1 MNFDGTPDANVE
13 DMSNSEL
20 FQYLFKA
27 ELDTD
32 PSDPFTQSLFPSTS
46 SPASSS
52 SSLSSPSS
60 STLATSPSTS
70 TYDFSSSSPETI
82 SHSYSSPPPPYQQ
95 QQQTQ
100 LQQQQPQQQD
110 EHLGQ
115 IQLFQQQPTLLPS
128 TSFSYR
134 QISPDMPPSMP
145 NHLTTNNNNN
155 NHMNLPQPSTMD
167 AVAASSTSTDQMNY
181 WMQRFQQLQQLQQIH
196 HQQQQQLLSSTLF
209 PNQAAAQAAATALN
223 LNITAASSG
232 QENNDSSSASPS
244 SPASSASSNSPTIKA
259 EIYPSPPM
267 KDDMAM
273 DSDSDDE
280 SGPSQD
286 AKESSD
292 PLKPSPSELKKMT
305 SKERRQ
311 LRNKLS
317 ARNFRVRRKE
327 YIGTL
332 ETQVKEA
339 RREAAELQKKLAQ
352 SELNCQF
359 LRQELETARLSQ
371 TLFNDG
377 RLSREHA
384 NLLAS
389 LLNPNTESFPTT
401 STINNLGSS
410 SSSSILSMQELQQ
423 KELMSSINSNN
434 MTILNTA
441 LTANQQQLQQQQQQ
455 PATIMSLPQSSMQ
468 PFVPF
473 DANWD
478 LSVNRAELVGNPDLD
493 PKEAEA
499 KSTLHSLL
507 ARYEA
512 AKHDAEVDEQMRT
525 ELKAYHEQKLA
536 QTYIVMP
543 KEDALSTTWN
553 RASQDT
559 MFLQTMVYMM
569 MLHLTRSLFE
579 AATLSKTQIVNVY
592 QTMDGTLR
600 SQMGQVQEEQEK
612 RVAPCKFAEWR
623 EAWIRKCWPSFY
635 NNRQRVCELL
645 KNGICPLQACTNSI
659 DVDETVRKME
669 EGVKGKTVEAKTPLC
684 VWIRDRISTWMRC
697 PDAIARE
704 EQRER
709 EREALLRE
717 SDQPA
722 EVMA

>member
-1 MNFDGTPDANVE
+1 MNFDGIPDANVE

-27 ELDTD
+27 ELDT
-32 PSDPFTQSLFPSTS
+32 
-46 SPASSS
+46 
-52 SSLSSPSS
+52 
-60 STLATSPSTS
+60 
-70 TYDFSSSSPETI
+70 
-82 SHSYSSPPPPYQQ
+82 
-95 QQQTQ
+95 
-100 LQQQQPQQQD
+100 
-110 EHLGQ
+110 EHEQVAQ
-115 IQLFQQQPTLLPS
+115 IQLFQQQQQPTLLPS

-145 NHLTTNNNNN
+145 SQLTAGNNY
-155 NHMNLPQPSTMD
+155 MNLPQPSTMD
-167 AVAASSTSTDQMNY
+167 AVAASSTSTDQMSY

-196 HQQQQQLLSSTLF
+196 HHQQQQLLSSTLF
-209 PNQAAAQAAATALN
+209 PNQAAAAQAAAALN
-223 LNITAASSG
+223 LNAASASSG
-232 QENNDSSSASPS
+232 QENNDNSSGPPS
-244 SPASSASSNSPTIKA
+244 SPASSSSSNSPTIKA
-259 EIYPSPPM
+259 EVYPSPPM

-273 DSDSDDE
+273 DSDSDDD

-286 AKESSD
+286 AKDTSD

-371 TLFNDG
+371 TLFNDH
-377 RLSREHA
+377 RMSREHA

-389 LLNPNTESFPTT
+389 LLNPNTESFPST
-401 STINNLGSS
+401 SPMNNLAS
-410 SSSSILSMQELQQ
+410 SSSSILSTQELQQ
-423 KELMSSINSNN
+423 KELMNSINSNN
-434 MTILNTA
+434 MTILNNA
-441 LTANQQQLQQQQQQ
+441 LTTNQQQLQQQRQ
-455 PATIMSLPQSSMQ
+455 PDTIMSLPQGSMQ

-473 DANWD
+473 DTNWD

-512 AKHDAEVDEQMRT
+512 AKHEAEVDEQMRT
-525 ELKAYHEQKLA
+525 ELKAYHEQKLS

-553 RASQDT
+553 RANQDT

-569 MLHLTRSLFE
+569 MIHLTRSLFE

-669 EGVKGKTVEAKTPLC
+669 EGVKGKTVETKTPLC

>member
-1 MNFDGTPDANVE
+1 MNFGNPDANVE

-27 ELDTD
+27 ELD
-32 PSDPFTQSLFPSTS
+32 SDP
-46 SPASSS
+46 
-52 SSLSSPSS
+52 
-60 STLATSPSTS
+60 
-70 TYDFSSSSPETI
+70 
-82 SHSYSSPPPPYQQ
+82 QQ
-95 QQQTQ
+95 QQEEQ
-100 LQQQQPQQQD
+100 LAQV
-110 EHLGQ
+110 
-115 IQLFQQQPTLLPS
+115 QLFQQQPTLLPS

-134 QISPDMPPSMP
+134 QISPNMPPSMP
-145 NHLTTNNNNN
+145 NQMTVDNNDNY
-155 NHMNLPQPSTMD
+155 MNLPQTSSAID
-167 AVAASSTSTDQMNY
+167 AITASSTSTDQMSY
-181 WMQRFQQLQQLQQIH
+181 WMQRFQQLQQLQQVH
-196 HQQQQQLLSSTLF
+196 HHQQQQLLSSTLF
-209 PNQAAAQAAATALN
+209 PSQAAAVLN
-223 LNITAASSG
+223 LNTVSTIAGSSG
-232 QENNDSSSASPS
+232 QEDNHSTAASPS
-244 SPASSASSNSPTIKA
+244 SPASSASSSSPTIKA
-259 EIYPSPPM
+259 EHYPSPPM

-273 DSDSDDE
+273 DSDSDDGE
-280 SGPSQD
+280 SPSQD
-286 AKESSD
+286 AGGSD

-359 LRQELETARLSQ
+359 LRQELETSRLSQ

-377 RLSREHA
+377 RMSREHA

-389 LLNPNTESFPTT
+389 LLNPNTESFPTSSPPNTLAT
-401 STINNLGSS
+401 SSLT
-410 SSSSILSMQELQQ
+410 SSIVSAQELQQ
-423 KELMSSINSNN
+423 KELMNSIDNNN
-434 MTILNTA
+434 MTILNNA
-441 LTANQQQLQQQQQQ
+441 LTANQQQQQLQQQS
-455 PATIMSLPQSSMQ
+455 TIMSLPQGSMQ

-473 DANWD
+473 DINWD
-478 LSVNRAELVGNPDLD
+478 PNLSVNRAELIVNPDLD

-499 KSTLHSLL
+499 KSTVHALL

-512 AKHDAEVDEQMRT
+512 AKHEAEVDEQMRT

-543 KEDALSTTWN
+543 KEDTLSTTWTQAN
-553 RASQDT
+553 RDS

-592 QTMDGTLR
+592 QSMDGNLR

-612 RVAPCKFAEWR
+612 RVTPCKFAEWR

-645 KNGICPLQACTNSI
+645 KNNICPIAAYSTSA

-669 EGVKGKTVEAKTPLC
+669 EGVKGKVVETVHPLC
-684 VWIRDRISTWMRC
+684 LWIRSHIPNWLRC
-697 PDAIARE
+697 PDSVAQEKRE
-704 EQRER
+704 QE
-709 EREALLRE
+709 EREALLNKAN
-717 SDQPA
+717 QPI
-722 EVMA
+722 EVTV

>member
-1 MNFDGTPDANVE
+1 MNFDNVPDANVE

-27 ELDTD
+27 ELDPD
-32 PSDPFTQSLFPSTS
+32 
-46 SPASSS
+46 
-52 SSLSSPSS
+52 
-60 STLATSPSTS
+60 
-70 TYDFSSSSPETI
+70 
-82 SHSYSSPPPPYQQ
+82 
-95 QQQTQ
+95 
-100 LQQQQPQQQD
+100 PQQEQ
-110 EHLGQ
+110 EQEQLAQ
-115 IQLFQQQPTLLPS
+115 LPLFQQQPTLLPS

-145 NHLTTNNNNN
+145 NQLTVGNNSNGNY
-155 NHMNLPQPSTMD
+155 MNLPQPSSAID
-167 AVAASSTSTDQMNY
+167 AITASSTSTDQMNY

-209 PNQAAAQAAATALN
+209 PDQAAAAMN
-223 LNITAASSG
+223 LNT
-232 QENNDSSSASPS
+232 ASPS

-259 EIYPSPPM
+259 EHDIVYPSPPM

-273 DSDSDDE
+273 DSDSDDGE
-280 SGPSQD
+280 SPSQG
-286 AKESSD
+286 AKDSD

-332 ETQVKEA
+332 EAQVKEA

-352 SELNCQF
+352 SELNCQL

-377 RLSREHA
+377 RMSREHA

-401 STINNLGSS
+401 SSLNTLALSS
-410 SSSSILSMQELQQ
+410 SSSSILSTQELQQ
-423 KELMSSINSNN
+423 KELMNSINNNN
-434 MTILNTA
+434 MTILNNA
-441 LTANQQQLQQQQQQ
+441 LTANQQQQQQ
-455 PATIMSLPQSSMQ
+455 PSILSLPQGSMQ

-473 DANWD
+473 DTNWD
-478 LSVNRAELVGNPDLD
+478 MNLSVNRAELIVNPDLD
-493 PKEAEA
+493 PKEVEA
-499 KSTLHSLL
+499 KSTIHALL

-512 AKHDAEVDEQMRT
+512 VKHEAEVDEQMRT

-543 KEDALSTTWN
+543 KEDALSTTWT

-592 QTMDGTLR
+592 QTMDGSLR

-612 RVAPCKFAEWR
+612 RVTPCKFAEWR

-645 KNGICPLQACTNSI
+645 KNGICPLTAYSTSV
-659 DVDETVRKME
+659 DVDEAVRKME
-669 EGVKGKTVEAKTPLC
+669 EGVKGKTVETKSPLC
-684 VWIRDRISTWMRC
+684 HWIRSHIPTWMRC
-697 PDAIARE
+697 PDSVAQEKRE
-704 EQRER
+704 QE

-717 SDQPA
+717 AEQPV

>member
-32 PSDPFTQSLFPSTS
+32 
-46 SPASSS
+46 
-52 SSLSSPSS
+52 
-60 STLATSPSTS
+60 
-70 TYDFSSSSPETI
+70 
-82 SHSYSSPPPPYQQ
+82 
-95 QQQTQ
+95 
-100 LQQQQPQQQD
+100 QQQD
-110 EHLGQ
+110 EQVAQ
-115 IQLFQQQPTLLPS
+115 IQLFQQQQPPTLLPS

-145 NHLTTNNNNN
+145 NQLATGNNNY
-155 NHMNLPQPSTMD
+155 MNLPQPSTMD
-167 AVAASSTSTDQMNY
+167 AVAASSTSTDQMSY

-209 PNQAAAQAAATALN
+209 PNQVAAALN
-223 LNITAASSG
+223 LNAASASSG
-232 QENNDSSSASPS
+232 QENNDSSSGSPS
-244 SPASSASSNSPTIKA
+244 SPASSASSSSPTIKA
-259 EIYPSPPM
+259 EVYPSPPM
-267 KDDMAM
+267 KDDVAM
-273 DSDSDDE
+273 DSDSDDDC
-280 SGPSQD
+280 GPSQD
-286 AKESSD
+286 AKDTSD

-377 RLSREHA
+377 RMSREHA

-389 LLNPNTESFPTT
+389 LLNPNTESFPST
-401 STINNLGSS
+401 SSINNLAS
-410 SSSSILSMQELQQ
+410 SSSSILSTQELQQ
-423 KELMSSINSNN
+423 KELMNSINSNN
-434 MTILNTA
+434 MTILNNA
-441 LTANQQQLQQQQQQ
+441 ITANQQQLQQQQQ
-455 PATIMSLPQSSMQ
+455 PATIMSLPQGSMQ

-473 DANWD
+473 DTNWD

-507 ARYEA
+507 ACYEA
-512 AKHDAEVDEQMRT
+512 AKHEAEVDEQMRT

-543 KEDALSTTWN
+543 KEDTLPTTWN
-553 RASQDT
+553 KASQDT

-645 KNGICPLQACTNSI
+645 KNGICPLQAAANLI

-669 EGVKGKTVEAKTPLC
+669 EGVKGKTVETKTPLC

-722 EVMA
+722 EVLA